1 MAVWGNAL
9 RALSVAGW
17 VGATALGAVSPA
29 AAEPD
34 TCDPQVGVANSCAG
48 QPPQTWPIAQG
59 DFTSPG
65 DPGWVF
71 FGPYGCG
78 IGPDG
83 TIGCD
88 RVPARWPDG
97 TPVEAGQPGPP
108 GSYSCE
114 GSRCPLPPPGAN
126 QIVAGAQQPAE
137 YVQSAIPTFT
147 RDVDDLPEGYRLANG
162 DAWCA
167 VGYQGSVSCT
177 SGQNGFV
184 INTLGAILEAP

>member
-1 MAVWGNAL
+1 MAQWSAAIRVLAVTGL
-9 RALSVAGW
+9 VG
-17 VGATALGAVSPA
+17 VGALGSASFA
-29 AAEPD
+29 TAEPD
-34 TCDPQVGVANSCAG
+34 TCDPQVGAANSCAVR
-48 QPPQTWPIAQG
+48 PPQEWPIAQG

-97 TPVEAGQPGPP
+97 TPVQAGQPGPP
-108 GSYSCE
+108 GSYSCG

-126 QIVAGAQQPAE
+126 QIVAGPQQPAE
-137 YVQSAIPTFT
+137 YAESATPTFT

-167 VGYQGSVSCT
+167 TGYQGSVSCT
-177 SGQNGFV
+177 SGENGFV
-184 INTLGAILEAP
+184 INTQGAILDAP